1 MTRKRRRTEAISLSF
16 LDIMSCGFGA
26 VVLFFMIINA
36 TVSRNADTETAEL
49 MSETNRLEE
58 QVLEGRKDMVKVRNI
73 LEEVEEERV
82 RTEGEAERVQRE
94 IERIREELSE
104 YEDTTLARIE
114 RIEKLRAD
122 IEQLEAEKKRLE
134 AAAAER
140 EAALGD
146 QVRAFRGEGDRQ
158 YLTGLKVGGEHILVL
173 VDASASMLDKKVVNV
188 IRRRNMAD
196 EEKLRAAK
204 WRQAIASVD
213 WITTQFRPDAKFQI
227 YTFNDTVEPV
237 LDGSDGVW
245 LDVGDGRKLAEAVR
259 RLRIT
264 VPQGGTNLQGAYEVI
279 RNMNPRPDNV
289 FLLVDSL
296 PTRGNKPPA
305 RRTIS
310 GPQRQALHAQA
321 VREVPSGVPINIM
334 LFPMEGDYAAPI
346 EFWKL
351 AYRTRGSFMSISKD
365 WP

>member
-1 MTRKRRRTEAISLSF
+1 
-16 LDIMSCGFGA
+16 
-26 VVLFFMIINA
+26 
-36 TVSRNADTETAEL
+36 

-58 QVLEGRKDMVKVRNI
+58 QVLEGRKDMVKVRNV

-104 YEDTTLARIE
+104 YEDSTLARIE
-114 RIEKLRAD
+114 RIEKLRSD

-158 YLTGLKVGGEHILVL
+158 YLTGLKVGGDRILVL

-213 WITTQFRPDAKFQI
+213 WVTTQFRPDAKFQI
-227 YTFNDTVEPV
+227 YTFNEAAEPV

-245 LDVGDGRKLAEAVR
+245 LEVGDGLKLGEAIR

-264 VPQGGTNLQGAYEVI
+264 VPQGGTNLQAAYEVI
-279 RNMNPRPDNV
+279 GKMSPRPDNV

-296 PTRGNKPPA
+296 PTRGNRPPA

-310 GPQRQALHAQA
+310 GPQRQALHARA

>member
-1 MTRKRRRTEAISLSF
+1 MARKNRSSQAISLSF

-36 TVSRNADTETAEL
+36 TVSRNTDAETAEL
-49 MSETNRLEE
+49 MSETTRLELE
-58 QVLEGRKDMVKVRNI
+58 VLEGRKDMVKVRNV
-73 LEEVEEERV
+73 LEDLEEERV
-82 RTEGEAERVQRE
+82 RTEGEAERLQAMIQRM
-94 IERIREELSE
+94 REELAE
-104 YEDTTLARIE
+104 YDETTLAKIE

-122 IEQLEAEKKRLE
+122 IRQLEADKKRLE
-134 AAAAER
+134 AAAAEA
-140 EAALGD
+140 EAELG
-146 QVRAFRGEGDRQ
+146 QNVRAFRGEGDRQ
-158 YLTGLKVGGEHILVL
+158 YLTGLKVGGDRVLVL

-188 IRRRNMAD
+188 IRRRNMSD
-196 EEKLRAAK
+196 EEKLRSAK

-213 WITTQFRPDAKFQI
+213 WIAAQLRPNSKFQV
-227 YTFNDTVEPV
+227 YTFNDSAEPV

-245 LDVGDGRKLAEAVR
+245 LDVGDGLKLGEAIR

-264 VPQGGTNLQGAYEVI
+264 VPQGGTNLQGAYQVI
-279 RNMNPRPDNV
+279 RQMNPRPDNV

-296 PTRGNKPPA
+296 PTRNNKPPA

-321 VREVPSGVPINIM
+321 AREVPSGIPVNIM

>member
-1 MTRKRRRTEAISLSF
+1 MARKQRRAEAISLSF

-36 TVSRNADTETAEL
+36 TVSRRADTEAAEL
-49 MSETNRLEE
+49 MSETTRLERE
-58 QVLEGRKDMVKVRNI
+58 VLEGRKDMVKVRNT
-73 LEEVEEERV
+73 LEQIEEERV
-82 RTEGEAERVQRE
+82 RTEGEAERIQ
-94 IERIREELSE
+94 ERIQRIQEELAQ
-104 YEDTTLARIE
+104 YNDTTLARIE
-114 RIEKLRAD
+114 RIEKLRSD

-134 AAAAER
+134 AAAAE

-146 QVRAFRGEGDRQ
+146 NVRAFRGEGDRQ
-158 YLTGLKVGGEHILVL
+158 YLTGLKVGGDRVLVL

-188 IRRRNMAD
+188 LRRRNMAD
-196 EEKLRAAK
+196 EDKLRAAK

-213 WITTQFRPDAKFQI
+213 WITTQFRPDAQFQI
-227 YTFNDTVEPV
+227 YTFNDTAEPV
-237 LDGSDGVW
+237 IDGSKGVW
-245 LDVGDGRKLAEAVR
+245 LDVGDGRKLAEALR

-264 VPQGGTNLQGAYEVI
+264 IPQGGTNLQGAYQVI
-279 RNMNPRPDNV
+279 SQLKPRPDNV

-305 RRTIS
+305 RQTIS
-310 GPQRQALHAQA
+310 GIQRQALHGQA
-321 VREVPSGVPINIM
+321 AREVPSGIPINVM

>member
-58 QVLEGRKDMVKVRNI
+58 EVLEGRKDMVKVRNV
-73 LEEVEEERV
+73 LEEVEEERI

-94 IERIREELSE
+94 IERIREELSV

-114 RIEKLRAD
+114 RIEKLRSD

-158 YLTGLKVGGEHILVL
+158 YLTGLKVGGDRILVL

-188 IRRRNMAD
+188 IRRRNMGD

-204 WRQAIASVD
+204 WRQAVASVD
-213 WITTQFRPDAKFQI
+213 WITTQFRPDAKFQV
-227 YTFNDTVEPV
+227 YTFNDSAEPV

-245 LDVGDGRKLAEAVR
+245 LDVGDGLKVAEAVR

-264 VPQGGTNLQGAYEVI
+264 VPQGGTNLQAAYEVI
-279 RNMNPRPDNV
+279 SRMNPRPDNV